1 MNAAEFAAKW
11 IGNTKTERSAA
22 QEHFI
27 DICTMLGVP
36 TPNTDPLGETYA
48 FEKGAAKTSGG
59 KGWADVWLR
68 DHFGWEY
75 KGHHKDLER
84 AYKQL
89 LDYREDLGNPPL
101 LVVSDLDRFI
111 IRTNFHSTVREEH
124 SFTLEDLRNQPT
136 EPLRFLRALFDNP
149 EALKPTKTRGA
160 LTEEAAGAFA
170 DLAQQLRN
178 AGHEPQRV
186 AHFLNKLLFAL
197 FAEDAT
203 LLPPGLIPTLGK
215 NWSRLPSIFAS
226 RLSVLFRLTS
236 TEPGGAFGPLP
247 IQWFNGGRFDGPEVL
262 PLTTEQIEVIT
273 RVSHLDWSQI
283 EPAVFGT

>member
-27 DICTMLGVP
+27 DICMMLGVP
-36 TPNTDPLGETYA
+36 TPNTDPGGETYA
-48 FEKGAAKTSGG
+48 FEKGATKTSGG
-59 KGWADVWLR
+59 KGWADVWYR

-89 LDYREDLGNPPL
+89 LDY
-101 LVVSDLDRFI
+101 
-111 IRTNFHSTVREEH
+111 REEH

-226 RLSVLFRLTS
+226 RLSELFRLMS